1 MTFDIRPATLTDVA
15 AITRLH
21 VDSWRDTY
29 TFMPDSVHV
38 NRSYAYRYEEWL
50 EILSNP
56 DPDHLI
62 LTAWDGDVLVGFS
75 NCRRCDDPDLPE
87 AKGEMHAIYFRK
99 DYRGKAIGFMLFDRM
114 IKFLVK
120 RDLWPTCLWAFK
132 ENQFRHTY
140 KAIGFT
146 EAVHRD
152 RVIAGVAIPEVG
164 YLAPESPEIFYT
176 AINHRLREEDA
187 GQQVTPPARPVAP
200 LPAAAVDQTGPE
212 MSAQNLQG
220 RD

>member
-1 MTFDIRPATLTDVA
+1 MTFDIRSATIADVA

-29 TFMPDSVHV
+29 TFIPKSVHD

-62 LTAWDGDVLVGFS
+62 LTAWDGDILVGFS

-99 DYRGKAIGFMLFDRM
+99 DYRGKAIGFLLFDHM
-114 IKFLVK
+114 IQFLVK
-120 RDLWPTCLWAFK
+120 RDMWPTCLWAFE
-132 ENQFRHTY
+132 ENQIRHTY
-140 KAIGFT
+140 KAIGFS
-146 EAVHRD
+146 EAVHRN
-152 RVIAGVAIPEVG
+152 RVIAGVSIPEIG
-164 YLAPESPEIFYT
+164 YLAPQSPDIFYS
-176 AINHRLREEDA
+176 AINRRLREEGA
-187 GQQVTPPARPVAP
+187 VQQVTPLARPVLP
-200 LPAAAVDQTGPE
+200 PAAAAADQTGPE
-212 MSAQNLQG
+212 TSEQSHPGQ
-220 RD
+220 D